1 MEIKKFKIEISDIE
15 LNNNLMQ
22 LANNEINN
30 FTRKFKINNLDYEI
44 YKNDLRTELSWRKL
58 IYLLYNKKV
67 EIDESE
73 VEVQLKTSLKD
84 IKDNDV
90 EYRLT
95 ELLVEYESKKD
106 REDKIDQLNLEIN
119 KLGFDNVLKKYN
131 VSFNRNNLGDLGWI
145 NAKSLSKNILMAVK
159 NLKINEVSQPIII
172 GNNLLFLKLN
182 DKRIGSSDVN
192 EKELKENIINLK
204 KNQRFLLYSNSH
216 LSKIKNS
223 ALIEYK

>member
-1 MEIKKFKIEISDIE
+1 M
-15 LNNNLMQ
+15 
-22 LANNEINN
+22 
-30 FTRKFKINNLDYEI
+30 
-44 YKNDLRTELSWRKL
+44 
-58 IYLLYNKKV
+58 
-67 EIDESE
+67 
-73 VEVQLKTSLKD
+73 
-84 IKDNDV
+84 
-90 EYRLT
+90 
-95 ELLVEYESKKD
+95 
-106 REDKIDQLNLEIN
+106 
-119 KLGFDNVLKKYN
+119 
-131 VSFNRNNLGDLGWI
+131 GWI